1 MKTILLAWKWA
12 TAKHA
17 VAPLAAMVALGWSAV
32 AFAAGFPLVASTVG
46 EGSAAVAHCDPD
58 GFTISYTTSRGNVTQ
73 ATVGGIKEPNC
84 AGGSLQ
90 LVLTDSSGANI
101 GGGGPAAVPT
111 MADPG
116 AMTLS
121 LSVQPYAGSVAGYR
135 VVISGP

>member
-1 MKTILLAWKWA
+1 MKTIRVAWLWA
-12 TAKHA
+12 TARQA
-17 VAPLAAMVALGWSAV
+17 VALVAVAVGLGWSAF

-46 EGSAAVAHCDPD
+46 AGSSPVASCDAD

-90 LVLTDSSGANI
+90 LVLTDSTGASI
-101 GGGGPAAVPT
+101 GSGGPATVPT

-116 AMTLS
+116 TTTVP
-121 LSVQPYAGSVAGYR
+121 LSVQPNAGSVAGYR